1 MINIDAHKLVGCI
14 TMFVWVNFWWFLGV
28 TKDRQPS
35 DFPEDMNFLWGWVG
49 LLGGIGSWY
58 LIARFVLMKDS
69 PQDNWSEI
77 QDDWSEI
84 DE

>member
-14 TMFVWVNFWWFLGV
+14 TMFVWVFFWLAASSV
-28 TKDRQPS
+28 MIVSEES
-35 DFPEDMNFLWGWVG
+35 DLVRSLYAWAG

-58 LIARFVLMKDS
+58 LIARFLFKKDS
-69 PQDNWSEI
+69 PQNDR
-77 QDDWSEI
+77 SEI